1 MFWNSLQHSSLE
13 SLLHSAME
21 RTFDP
26 TGSSHTNQQQQ
37 RLKLTLQNKW
47 TREQPSGNQ
56 QGNAV
61 PLTSPFLLHTA
72 PTEGCSFIRPC
83 WRVPGLPHQPRVS
96 RTCSCRRRISSVN
109 LPGEHNQ
116 ASQELGFF
124 RRMEKPW
131 SASRAGR
138 GMALPPLLPPSQK
151 TPPREPEAR
160 AGGSWQPSARQ
171 GPAPHLPGQ
180 GQAPKGTPQGD
191 KCCYKYKPINFS
203 GVSDWTLGA
212 WNWR

>member
-1 MFWNSLQHSSLE
+1 MQHSSLE

-37 RLKLTLQNKW
+37 RRKLTLQNKW

-131 SASRAGR
+131 SASRAGQ

-151 TPPREPEAR
+151 TPPQGARGQGRGQLAAQCQAGPCPTPARAR
-160 AGGSWQPSARQ
+160 AGTKGNS
-171 GPAPHLPGQ
+171 PG
-180 GQAPKGTPQGD
+180 
-191 KCCYKYKPINFS
+191 
-203 GVSDWTLGA
+203 
-212 WNWR
+212 R